1 MRCGIKRFFVNQ
13 YVAESVEMLFFLH
26 IFAEFEEQA
35 SYVDSLLMPKA
46 DRSSQSYNT
55 KMGIITVNTTLRQNT
70 FQIKRKILE

>member
-26 IFAEFEEQA
+26 IFAEFEKQA